1 MKLTKTFK
9 NTILRKIYV
18 DYDNK
23 NNQAYLEKTHIFAD
37 ALYEYQYGAYK
48 ALLET
53 LPENW
58 TYKTEILWYYIGPKH
73 TASLPSEDYRFIGK
87 CTTQMSHPRRI
98 VCQIE
103 PYINITDNEDL
114 VLKWR
119 SMVAAYH
126 IYNEKEEQVI
136 QVAKQI
142 LDSIN
147 TLNQLK
153 SIWPEVSKYLP
164 EEYRTKKETK
174 VNSEILKSINERLEL

>member
-9 NTILRKIYV
+9 NSILRKIYV

-23 NNQAYLEKTHIFAD
+23 NKQTYIEKMHIFAD
-37 ALYEYQYGAYK
+37 ALYEYQYGEYK

-53 LPENW
+53 LPKNW
-58 TYKTEILWYYIGPKH
+58 TYKTETLCYYIGHPH

-98 VCQIE
+98 VCQLE
-103 PYINITDNEDL
+103 PHINITDNEDL
-114 VLKWR
+114 VQKWR
-119 SMVAAYH
+119 SMVASYH
-126 IYNEKEEQVI
+126 VYNEKKVRLVQD
-136 QVAKQI
+136 AKQI

-153 SIWPEVSKYLP
+153 SIWPELSKYLP
-164 EEYRTKKETK
+164 EEYRTEKETR

>member
-9 NTILRKIYV
+9 NSILRKLYV

-23 NNQAYLEKTHIFAD
+23 NKQAYLEKTHIFAD
-37 ALYEYQYGAYK
+37 ALYEYQYGEYK
-48 ALLET
+48 VLLET

-58 TYKTEILWYYIGPKH
+58 TYKTETLCYYIGPQH
-73 TASLPSEDYRFIGK
+73 TASLPLEDYRFTGK

-98 VCQIE
+98 VCQLE
-103 PYINITDNEDL
+103 PHINITDNEDL

-126 IYNEKEEQVI
+126 VYNEKKERFVQDI
-136 QVAKQI
+136 KQI

-153 SIWPEVSKYLP
+153 SIWPGVSKYLP
-164 EEYRTKKETK
+164 EEYRTEKETK
-174 VNSEILKSINERLEL
+174 VNSEILKSINERLGL